1 MRRPVSIRRN
11 HRTRDESRHRQ
22 PTARQTESPS
32 ILSSRPRLAV
42 RKSFQTLDNGGQ
54 KRVTRLIFI
63 EERAFTRSTAISIA
77 EIISLLLVLLSS
89 LVSLSFSFSFRSD
102 RSIDSPFFSLLF
114 NPRST
119 VHFLIVSN
127 RSNHRRLSVPTI
139 RRMTDHETHRSN
151 KTRQI
156 TRSRAFQARIGES
169 RQVEQLSD
177 ILENESRIIRIFT
190 RTDSRIRRDATPISS
205 IPIPV
210 TSPLRDIRDRPTAI
224 KIIAFGIFAV
234 SGSKRESRKATTKG
248 RELGTRPPLLVRRNV
263 RG

>member
-77 EIISLLLVLLSS
+77 GIISLLLVLLSS

-177 ILENESRIIRIFT
+177 ILENESRIIRGHFHPNGFE
-190 RTDSRIRRDATPISS
+190 DSSRRDSDFLHS
-205 IPIPV
+205 
-210 TSPLRDIRDRPTAI
+210 D
-224 KIIAFGIFAV
+224 FCYFAV
-234 SGSKRESRKATTKG
+234 TRYTRSTNSDKNHCIRHLRGLWFETGIAEGDNKR
-248 RELGTRPPLLVRRNV
+248 
-263 RG
+263 

>member
-1 MRRPVSIRRN
+1 MGDKKTRN
-11 HRTRDESRHRQ
+11 T
-22 PTARQTESPS
+22 
-32 ILSSRPRLAV
+32 
-42 RKSFQTLDNGGQ
+42 
-54 KRVTRLIFI
+54 LIFI

-77 EIISLLLVLLSS
+77 GIISLLLVLLSS
-89 LVSLSFSFSFRSD
+89 LVSLSFRSD

-169 RQVEQLSD
+169 RQVEQLTD
-177 ILENESRIIRIFT
+177 ILENESRIIRGHFHPNGFE
-190 RTDSRIRRDATPISS
+190 DSSRRDFDFLHSDS
-205 IPIPV
+205 CY
-210 TSPLRDIRDRPTAI
+210 
-224 KIIAFGIFAV
+224 FAV
-234 SGSKRESRKATTKG
+234 TRYTRSTNSDKNHCIRHLRGLWFETGIAEGDNKR
-248 RELGTRPPLLVRRNV
+248 
-263 RG
+263 

>member
-54 KRVTRLIFI
+54 KRVTWLIFI
-63 EERAFTRSTAISIA
+63 EERAFTSSTAISIA
-77 EIISLLLVLLSS
+77 GIISLLLVLLSS
-89 LVSLSFSFSFRSD
+89 LVSLSFRSD

-177 ILENESRIIRIFT
+177 ILENESRIIRGHFHPNGFE
-190 RTDSRIRRDATPISS
+190 DSSRRDSDFLHS
-205 IPIPV
+205 D
-210 TSPLRDIRDRPTAI
+210 SCY
-224 KIIAFGIFAV
+224 FAV
-234 SGSKRESRKATTKG
+234 TRSTNSDKNHCIRHLRGLWFETGIAEGDNKR
-248 RELGTRPPLLVRRNV
+248 
-263 RG
+263 

>member
-1 MRRPVSIRRN
+1 MGDKKTRN
-11 HRTRDESRHRQ
+11 T
-22 PTARQTESPS
+22 
-32 ILSSRPRLAV
+32 
-42 RKSFQTLDNGGQ
+42 
-54 KRVTRLIFI
+54 LIFI

-77 EIISLLLVLLSS
+77 GIISLLLVLLSS
-89 LVSLSFSFSFRSD
+89 LVSLSFRSD

-114 NPRST
+114 NLRST

-177 ILENESRIIRIFT
+177 ILENESRIIRGHFHPNGFE
-190 RTDSRIRRDATPISS
+190 DSSRRDSDFLHS
-205 IPIPV
+205 D
-210 TSPLRDIRDRPTAI
+210 SCY
-224 KIIAFGIFAV
+224 FAV
-234 SGSKRESRKATTKG
+234 TRYTRSTNSDKNHCIRHLRGLWFETGIAEGDNKR
-248 RELGTRPPLLVRRNV
+248 
-263 RG
+263 

>member
-89 LVSLSFSFSFRSD
+89 LVSLSFRSD

-210 TSPLRDIRDRPTAI
+210 TSPLRDIRNRPTAI
-224 KIIAFGIFAV
+224 KIIAFGIFAA

>member
-1 MRRPVSIRRN
+1 MGDKKTRN
-11 HRTRDESRHRQ
+11 T
-22 PTARQTESPS
+22 
-32 ILSSRPRLAV
+32 
-42 RKSFQTLDNGGQ
+42 
-54 KRVTRLIFI
+54 LIFI

-77 EIISLLLVLLSS
+77 GIISLLLVLLSS
-89 LVSLSFSFSFRSD
+89 LVSLSFRSD

-139 RRMTDHETHRSN
+139 RRMTDHKTHRSN

-177 ILENESRIIRIFT
+177 ILENESRIIRGHFHPNGFE
-190 RTDSRIRRDATPISS
+190 DSSRRDSDFFHS
-205 IPIPV
+205 D
-210 TSPLRDIRDRPTAI
+210 SCY
-224 KIIAFGIFAV
+224 FAV
-234 SGSKRESRKATTKG
+234 T
-248 RELGTRPPLLVRRNV
+248 
-263 RG
+263 

>member
-1 MRRPVSIRRN
+1 MGDKKTRN
-11 HRTRDESRHRQ
+11 T
-22 PTARQTESPS
+22 
-32 ILSSRPRLAV
+32 
-42 RKSFQTLDNGGQ
+42 
-54 KRVTRLIFI
+54 LIFI

-77 EIISLLLVLLSS
+77 GIISLLLVLLSS
-89 LVSLSFSFSFRSD
+89 LVSLSFRSD

-177 ILENESRIIRIFT
+177 ILENESRIIRGHFHPNGFE
-190 RTDSRIRRDATPISS
+190 DSSRRDSDFLHS
-205 IPIPV
+205 D
-210 TSPLRDIRDRPTAI
+210 SCY
-224 KIIAFGIFAV
+224 FAV
-234 SGSKRESRKATTKG
+234 TRYTRSTNSDKNHCIRHLRGLWFETGIAEGDNKR
-248 RELGTRPPLLVRRNV
+248 
-263 RG
+263 

>member
-1 MRRPVSIRRN
+1 MGDKKTRN
-11 HRTRDESRHRQ
+11 T
-22 PTARQTESPS
+22 
-32 ILSSRPRLAV
+32 
-42 RKSFQTLDNGGQ
+42 
-54 KRVTRLIFI
+54 LIFI

-77 EIISLLLVLLSS
+77 GIISLLLVLLSS
-89 LVSLSFSFSFRSD
+89 LVSLSFRSD

-177 ILENESRIIRIFT
+177 ILENESRIIRGHFYPNGFG
-190 RTDSRIRRDATPISS
+190 DSSRRDSDFLHS
-205 IPIPV
+205 D
-210 TSPLRDIRDRPTAI
+210 SCY
-224 KIIAFGIFAV
+224 FAV
-234 SGSKRESRKATTKG
+234 TRYTRSTNSDKNHCIRHLRGLWFETGIAEGDNKR
-248 RELGTRPPLLVRRNV
+248 
-263 RG
+263 

>member
-54 KRVTRLIFI
+54 KCVTRLIFI

-77 EIISLLLVLLSS
+77 GIISLLLVLLSS
-89 LVSLSFSFSFRSD
+89 LVSLSFRSD

-169 RQVEQLSD
+169 RQIEQLSD

-190 RTDSRIRRDATPISS
+190 RTDSRIRCDATPISS

-224 KIIAFGIFAV
+224 KIIAFGIFAA